1 MYIQEIIFYL
11 QNVYSQMV
19 ALYKDPKG
27 IHVFDKPEKPVN
39 PLSNNNDSLKRTLS
53 YKKKE
58 DTGEDSGKGT
68 LDSKD
73 QKSVQVKNG
82 KDVFPDG
89 IQNDRPPP
97 AETSERTIKHFELFE
112 DQYEHQ
118 HCDKDQ
124 DVERSETFL

>member
-1 MYIQEIIFYL
+1 
-11 QNVYSQMV
+11 MV

-53 YKKKE
+53 HQKKE

-73 QKSVQVKNG
+73 QNLYK
-82 KDVFPDG
+82 
-89 IQNDRPPP
+89 
-97 AETSERTIKHFELFE
+97 
-112 DQYEHQ
+112 
-118 HCDKDQ
+118 
-124 DVERSETFL
+124 